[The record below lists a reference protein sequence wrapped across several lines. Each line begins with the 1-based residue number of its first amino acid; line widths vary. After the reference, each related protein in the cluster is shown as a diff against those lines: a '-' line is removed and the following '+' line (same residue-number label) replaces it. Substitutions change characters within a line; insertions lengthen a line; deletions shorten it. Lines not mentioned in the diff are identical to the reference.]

1 MAMVL
6 LFGPPAAMAGART
19 NSALGIGFL
28 WTAQS
33 QQVAGRLDSRND
45 FVDVLLGPG
54 RLDVFEKVKTP
65 VRVSCIALSLEKNRE
80 RPFLGIKETIEL
92 LRQNGVAPER
102 VLIAYNPE
110 RHPGTPTPEIDD
122 LVGSARRACQ
132 MARAYGAP
140 LIIGPGLR
148 EMGQREHLYPELA
161 KCCDIWLIQAQRLQL
176 DEATRKPVE
185 LGVYREQVKR
195 IADRLR
201 QGNPRIRIFVQVVTT
216 AERGQTVLSADQIA
230 GFARAVE
237 DIVDAVRIYGAR
249 TDLLQQII
257 ERLRPT
263 EGRGSEPTHP
273 KRR

>member
-92 LRQNGVAPER
+92 LSQNSIGPER

-110 RHPGTPTPEIDD
+110 RHPGTPTLEIDD

-140 LIIGPGLR
+140 LIIGPGLK

-161 KCCDIWLIQAQRLQL
+161 KNCDIWLIQSQRLQL

-185 LGVYREQVKR
+185 IGVYREKVKQ
-195 IADRLR
+195 IVDRLR

-249 TDLLQQII
+249 ADLLQQII

-263 EGRGSEPTHP
+263 EGGGSEPTQP